1 MFQCM
6 ANRRKTAHS
15 NKGVKRLTIFDENF
29 EILQ

>member
-1 MFQCM
+1 MFECM

-15 NKGVKRLTIFDENF
+15 DKGVKRPTIFHKNF